1 MFAAEPY
8 SGQPLYTLGSNKR
21 HELMYNLGVS
31 LLHAGRPIQ
40 AFDCLTE
47 AVQVYHM
54 NPRLWLRLA
63 ECCVMAHK
71 AVSNM
76 HHLCWLSHC
85 SCLEMCPLSHMEINM
100 PVCRLL
106 WLKSSIIL
114 LGNYPHF
121 LNSIHQWKE
130 SWISRLAIYCETP
143 TWGFFGNQWI
153 QTLNWGNLT
162 LKLLI
167 WDDWNSV

>member
-1 MFAAEPY
+1 
-8 SGQPLYTLGSNKR
+8 
-21 HELMYNLGVS
+21 MYNLGVS

-76 HHLCWLSHC
+76 RHGGYNWTNLFLEDINTGTWLSRFGRVSYETMKYGC
-85 SCLEMCPLSHMEINM
+85 VLQDLDPRVTALARLRSSCT
-100 PVCRLL
+100 
-106 WLKSSIIL
+106 
-114 LGNYPHF
+114 
-121 LNSIHQWKE
+121 
-130 SWISRLAIYCETP
+130 SRLP
-143 TWGFFGNQWI
+143 TYPCLREGA
-153 QTLNWGNLT
+153 
-162 LKLLI
+162 
-167 WDDWNSV
+167 